1 MNANAAEPTG
11 SGLLTRRA
19 TAAFGDR
26 SRTICVADAFASA
39 ATNSVRCSAY
49 SLAMGTHASLFL
61 SAAEPVSSIDA
72 VPSGARPGC
81 SCAPTAAAAAA
92 IGCAL
97 AVVACVTICRSL
109 PPASA

>member
-1 MNANAAEPTG
+1 MYANAAEPTG
-11 SGLLTRRA
+11 SGLLMRRA

-72 VPSGARPGC
+72 VPSGARPDC
-81 SCAPTAAAAAA
+81 SCAPPAAAA